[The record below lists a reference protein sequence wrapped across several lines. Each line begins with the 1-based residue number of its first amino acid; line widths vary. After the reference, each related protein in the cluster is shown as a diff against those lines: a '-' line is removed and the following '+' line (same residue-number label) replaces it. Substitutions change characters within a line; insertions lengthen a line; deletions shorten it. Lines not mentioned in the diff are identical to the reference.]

1 MWVGGLPPVLRVS
14 SLQQRAAEAWRRAA
28 LNEHASIAS
37 FARASMELMAVGA
50 PLELIARTHLAALDE
65 VRHTELSFAIAKELD
80 GVDAHAGPLPALA
93 PREATIARV
102 AQDTLVEAA
111 IPELIA
117 AREAHVAAE
126 RCMVT
131 SIAEALRSIGDDE
144 ARHAELAWQILAWC
158 NVTLTIPSPPPF
170 ASAGRVT
177 ELETLGVL
185 EETTKKAVAFDV
197 WATTIT
203 ARVAK
208 LRRA

>member
-1 MWVGGLPPVLRVS
+1 VTSP
-14 SLQQRAAEAWRRAA
+14 LQQRAAEAWRRAA

-80 GVDAHAGPLPALA
+80 GGDAHAGPLPSLA

-117 AREAHVAAE
+117 AGEAHVAAE
-126 RCMVT
+126 RCTVP
-131 SIAEALRSIGDDE
+131 SIADALRSIGDDE
-144 ARHAELAWQILAWC
+144 ARHAELAWEILAWC
-158 NVTLTIPSPPPF
+158 NVKLSLPSPPAF

-177 ELETLGVL
+177 ELEKLGVL
-185 EETTKKAVAFDV
+185 EETTRKAVAFDV
-197 WATTIT
+197 WGTTIASHAT
-203 ARVAK
+203 K
-208 LRRA
+208 LRVRS